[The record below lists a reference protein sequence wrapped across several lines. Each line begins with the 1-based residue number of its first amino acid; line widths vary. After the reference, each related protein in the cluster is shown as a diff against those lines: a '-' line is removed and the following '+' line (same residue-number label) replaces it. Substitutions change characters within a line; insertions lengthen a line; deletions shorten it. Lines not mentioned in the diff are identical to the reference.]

1 MNMDILDCVSELQI
15 TQKTIK
21 GIMELF
27 MEAFTNSTQKQ
38 CLLAVETRFDT
49 YSHTAHE
56 IADLLGKAIEQTAE
70 LERLTDA
77 AWKEQQQA
85 NE

>member
-1 MNMDILDCVSELQI
+1 MNILDSISELQI
-15 TQKTIK
+15 TQKSITAILS
-21 GIMELF
+21 LF
-27 MEAFTNSTQKQ
+27 MEAFTNQTKKD
-38 CLLAVETRFDT
+38 CVLAVETRYET
-49 YSHTAHE
+49 YAYTAHE
-56 IADLLGKAIEQTAE
+56 IADLVNRAIEQTAE